1 MLVEDNEVNMEVSK
15 SILLREGCEVTTAID
30 GIRAVAEFENG
41 QFDVIFMDCHM
52 PEMDGFEATTAIRA
66 REAGSRRH
74 TPIVALTANAIAGD
88 REYCLRA
95 GMDDYISKPVSRLA
109 IQVMLERWCRETNST
124 DTKRRGKSGRL
135 RAVQEGV
142 ELSDKALAMLR
153 ELEDDENQGIV
164 QRIMSMFLDATPGQL
179 EVLRQA
185 GEDGD
190 ANTIRI
196 TTHTLKSAAASV
208 GAMSLSDCC
217 AELEDLAR
225 EGCVDG
231 ALVLIEAIVREY
243 KIIKPSI
250 EAHARDATEYAAE

>member
-1 MLVEDNEVNMEVSK
+1 MASLM
-15 SILLREGCEVTTAID
+15 
-30 GIRAVAEFENG
+30 
-41 QFDVIFMDCHM
+41 
-52 PEMDGFEATTAIRA
+52 
-66 REAGSRRH
+66 H
-74 TPIVALTANAIAGD
+74 TPIIALTANAIAGD

-95 GMDDYISKPVSRLA
+95 GMDDYISKPVSRQA
-109 IQVMLERWCRETNST
+109 IQVMLERWCRETNNADAKRGGKLGDLLPVRT
-124 DTKRRGKSGRL
+124 D
-135 RAVQEGV
+135 V

-164 QRIMSMFLDATPGQL
+164 QRVMSMFLDATPGQL
-179 EVLRQA
+179 EALRQA

-196 TTHTLKSAAASV
+196 TSHTLKSASASI
-208 GAMSLSDCC
+208 GAMALSACC

-231 ALVLIEAIVREY
+231 ALVLIEAVVREY

-250 EAHARDATEYAAE
+250 EAHARDATECAAE